1 MRLIH
6 FALVALLT
14 VTSAC
19 GPVHQANGRGQA
31 VAPVSGPVN
40 PVPVDDNSFGRSA
53 YQVLASGAPSQQRM
67 DLLAGVVR
75 RQLVRASRRFE
86 GGQPEAGLEA
96 LTGAFYLVRAGEFRV
111 EMLDGGASA
120 LQAGAAEV
128 SRVGNTGK
136 AAALYGMLTSLL
148 PAGRE
153 RQDVEEHLNALT
165 RWTASTRSRGPMQ
178 SAGMAQRTAT
188 QRALFDATA
197 PALTAAKDATTAW
210 MRKALESNVAELPIR
225 TSFEQN
231 EAIEAFRA
239 IRSGSLS
246 LAALCLRHGDPKS
259 ALDAIDRA
267 DLVRVVPP
275 ALRDRLER
283 AADEDD
289 PAAWADLFRIYQSA
303 NAGERPEVWLD
314 PELAGAGAW
323 GAALGLYRS
332 EPNSMRGATPLAV
345 LLLDHGMGE
354 VAPAVVA
361 PALVAQP
368 SVEDVSWAMGLSMRA
383 IVREEEIGDIEAA
396 RRAFVAAA
404 PIVELAT
411 TKFAGRVRP
420 SPARLHYIMGAL
432 ETRAGEL
439 ARARPHVE
447 AAARAE
453 PSIEAF
459 SALAA
464 IDRQRGDVKGALSA
478 LDQLGALARKG
489 GDPGSEAEALL
500 NAFEIHRDSGARE
513 EAKKALQAALKRTLD
528 ARALARND
536 ASQARAER
544 LLARVLEHYGNSQ
557 AARRAL
563 ERAYEASGSDVR
575 QLAATLLDA
584 SRRALT
590 GGDLAAARD
599 AVQRAVEARLPDDD
613 LVYVALWL
621 QLLEK
626 KLNVAS
632 DGTAEEAYAA
642 IDDASGW
649 PAKLRSWARGRMSD
663 ADLLRSARSRVER
676 TEATFYIA
684 MAGAARGNREA
695 VLPKLKEVASSEAI
709 QLVEVTIARDLLAQQ
724 SQPTLDVALPPNVD
738 VP

>member
-1 MRLIH
+1 
-6 FALVALLT
+6 
-14 VTSAC
+14 
-19 GPVHQANGRGQA
+19 
-31 VAPVSGPVN
+31 
-40 PVPVDDNSFGRSA
+40 
-53 YQVLASGAPSQQRM
+53 
-67 DLLAGVVR
+67 
-75 RQLVRASRRFE
+75 
-86 GGQPEAGLEA
+86 
-96 LTGAFYLVRAGEFRV
+96 
-111 EMLDGGASA
+111 
-120 LQAGAAEV
+120 
-128 SRVGNTGK
+128 
-136 AAALYGMLTSLL
+136 
-148 PAGRE
+148 
-153 RQDVEEHLNALT
+153 
-165 RWTASTRSRGPMQ
+165 
-178 SAGMAQRTAT
+178 MA
-188 QRALFDATA
+188 
-197 PALTAAKDATTAW
+197 
-210 MRKALESNVAELPIR
+210 
-225 TSFEQN
+225 
-231 EAIEAFRA
+231 
-239 IRSGSLS
+239 
-246 LAALCLRHGDPKS
+246 
-259 ALDAIDRA
+259 
-267 DLVRVVPP
+267 
-275 ALRDRLER
+275 
-283 AADEDD
+283 
-289 PAAWADLFRIYQSA
+289 
-303 NAGERPEVWLD
+303 
-314 PELAGAGAW
+314 
-323 GAALGLYRS
+323 
-332 EPNSMRGATPLAV
+332 
-345 LLLDHGMGE
+345 E

-361 PALVAQP
+361 PALVREP
-368 SVEDVSWAMGLSMRA
+368 KVEEVSWAMGLSMRA

-396 RRAFVAAA
+396 RRTFAAAA
-404 PIVELAT
+404 PILELAN

-420 SPARLHYIMGAL
+420 SRARLHYVMGAL

-439 ARARPHVE
+439 VRARPHVE

-464 IDRQRGDVKGALSA
+464 IDRQRGDVKAALSA
-478 LDQLGALARKG
+478 LDQLSALARKG
-489 GDPGSEAEALL
+489 GDAGSEAEALL

-513 EAKKALQAALKRTLD
+513 PAKQALQAALKRTLD

-649 PAKLRSWARGRMSD
+649 PAKLRSWARGRLSD
-663 ADLLRSARSRVER
+663 ADLIRSAKSRVER
-676 TEATFYIA
+676 TEATFYTA
-684 MAGAARGNREA
+684 MASVARGNRDA
-695 VLPKLKEVASSEAI
+695 MLPKLKEVAASEAI
-709 QLVEVTIARDLLAQQ
+709 QLVEVTIARDLLAREGR
-724 SQPTLDVALPPNVD
+724 PTLDVALPPNVD